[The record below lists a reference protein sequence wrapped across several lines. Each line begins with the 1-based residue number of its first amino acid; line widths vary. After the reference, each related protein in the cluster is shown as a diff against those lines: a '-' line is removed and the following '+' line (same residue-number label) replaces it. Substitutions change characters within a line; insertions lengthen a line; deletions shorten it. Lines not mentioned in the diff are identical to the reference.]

1 MSAGWSRVTWIRLAS
16 GRVASLAGGR
26 RLGAALLSCLLLL
39 VMPWGR
45 RAATGGEPK
54 DDPLL
59 LPRHVAPRASASTR
73 FAGWALKG
81 DAEEGQVAEA
91 IARGCAWLVAHQ
103 EEDGSFL
110 GEAAAEFRVG
120 LSALAVLA
128 FLDAGHIPDDATSE
142 GAALRN
148 GIAFLLASQDEEGCV
163 GRRLGE
169 RYIYGHAYGSY
180 ALVRAYEVTGGVAL
194 GRAVQAALDFTGLA
208 RNPYFGWRYGIRAGD
223 NDTDVTGSMMLAVA
237 EAEAINARAA
247 DGEAYVFR
255 LDPGAWAGVRA
266 WLDKV
271 TDLVTGRVGYLARG
285 SGPARYDE
293 QQMEWFPEYK
303 SESITAVGA
312 WCQMRRGEDPN
323 KHPLLQEGLERIAK
337 LPPEWNTLRGGLDQ
351 YFWMW
356 TGRAAHELDRWG
368 GKMASKLDRWRGRAV
383 AALLSAQE
391 GGTNAFTD
399 AGSWPPDGAWG
410 RWGGRVYSTALAVST
425 LKLSGYRGVLRS
437 EGGAAE
443 RVEQISDRGADLDAR
458 LASIESVPAGAS
470 KKVVQ
475 ALVSL
480 LRDPVP
486 LVRLAAAEAL
496 ARLGPAAADTASRV
510 AKQVGVEKQV
520 EIRHALLFALLRMA
534 KSSKSIVE
542 TLTRAAVDPDPGVR
556 ALAKLAHEAVVSVEP
571 PASVQTLG
579 RLRSAAE
586 VVAVLESRGQLG
598 LEGVP
603 ARIAAVRW
611 RLLREVGLPH
621 HLGARVGQ
629 RIALLPTSALEAASI
644 LEAVEK
650 ALASLTTEDE
660 LQPES
665 RSLYDAAVSAIE
677 ARAGAPGDRARLAA
691 ALELHVARA
700 YVGVAKPDTAGVL
713 ARLDRHRK
721 ALLELAPTLDELD
734 GDACRAVALRCRA
747 AIEAVTPRGDAAET
761 VSRLADALEEHGAQA
776 RAFHAYPELVR
787 WVNLAHA
794 RLLASLADVSQ
805 REAALALARDRALD
819 VMAGPV
825 DTSSGRRVAIY
836 GAESASLLAPF
847 VGVSRTASPLAR
859 ELPATPV
866 QDATSSEGL
875 RVELMDVA
883 FQQLP
888 LLAPNDVRR
897 LGAREQLVVRVRTT
911 PTQAPVTWDERV
923 GPLWVRARRGVAPDQ
938 VHLLPW
944 APEQTPLAVDVEAL
958 GGSPR
963 PEGSVA
969 VGQSV
974 VTIHVFGV
982 TESELAEGLEISV
995 GIRSGAAEGYEP
1007 LVRID
1012 APASSILRSVAW
1024 TTLVAATK
1032 GELLQ
1037 RIPDVEASPEGVSL
1051 LVTWALLEGRGGP
1064 RDVARATFARALGAA
1079 EALGDAATVARVK
1092 RLLDELESK

>member
-1 MSAGWSRVTWIRLAS
+1 MEGHSGRSRWRGRGLAS
-16 GRVASLAGGR
+16 VLAC
-26 RLGAALLSCLLLL
+26 LACAALL
-39 VMPWGR
+39 PWGPQ
-45 RAATGGEPK
+45 AAGGERN

-59 LPRHVAPRASASTR
+59 LVRRIAPRVSGSTR

-81 DAEEGQVAEA
+81 DAEEGQVAQA

-128 FLDAGHIPDDATSE
+128 FLDAGHVPDDATPE

-148 GIAFLLASQDEEGCV
+148 GIAFLLSSQDEDGCL
-163 GRRLGE
+163 GQRLGE

-180 ALVRAYEVTGGVAL
+180 ALVRAYEVTRGVAL
-194 GRAVQAALDFTGLA
+194 ERAVQAALDFTELC
-208 RNPYFGWRYGIRAGD
+208 RNPYFGWRYGVRPGD
-223 NDTDVTGSMMLAVA
+223 NDTDVTGSMMLAIA
-237 EAEAINARAA
+237 EAEAINAQAPK
-247 DGEAYVFR
+247 GEPPVFR
-255 LDPGAWAGVRA
+255 LDPGAWEGVRA

-271 TDLVTGRVGYLARG
+271 TDPVTGRVGYLTRG

-293 QQMEWFPEYK
+293 KQMEWFQEYK
-303 SESITAVGA
+303 SESMTAVGA
-312 WCQMRRGEDPN
+312 WCHMRGGEDPN
-323 KHPLLQEGLERIAK
+323 KDPQLQAGLERIAK

-368 GKMASKLDRWRGRAV
+368 GKLVSKLDRWRGRAV

-425 LKLSGYRGVLRS
+425 MKLSGYRGVLRG

-443 RVEQISDRGADLDAR
+443 RVEQMSDRRADLDLR
-458 LASIESVPAGAS
+458 LASIESVSAGAQRD
-470 KKVVQ
+470 VVQ
-475 ALVSL
+475 RLESL
-480 LRDPVP
+480 LRDPLP

-496 ARLGPAAADTASRV
+496 ARLGPEAADTAGRV
-510 AKQVGVEKQV
+510 AKQVGSERQV
-520 EIRHALLFALLRMA
+520 EIRHALLFALLRMR
-534 KSSKSIVE
+534 KSSKSIV
-542 TLTRAAVDPDPGVR
+542 TALTSAADDPDPGVR
-556 ALAKLAHEAVVSVEP
+556 ALAKLAHEAVISVEP
-571 PASVQTLG
+571 PASVQALG

-586 VVAVLESRGQLG
+586 VVAVLEDRGQLG
-598 LEGVP
+598 LEAVP

-629 RIALLPTSALEAASI
+629 RMALLPTSPLEQPSV

-650 ALASLTTEDE
+650 ALATLTTEDE

-665 RSLYDAAVSAIE
+665 RSLYDAAVAAIE
-677 ARAGAPGDRARLAA
+677 ALAGAPGDRARLAA

-700 YVGVAKPDTAGVL
+700 YVGVARPDTAAVL
-713 ARLDRHRK
+713 GRLQHHMKVLR
-721 ALLELAPTLDELD
+721 ELAPTLGALD
-734 GDACRAVALRCRA
+734 GDACRVVALRCRA
-747 AIEAVTPRGDAAET
+747 AIEAVTPRGDAAEA
-761 VSRLADALEEHGAQA
+761 VNRLADALGEHAALA

-787 WVNLAHA
+787 WVNLHRT
-794 RLLASLADVSQ
+794 RLLARRADASQ
-805 REAALALARDRALD
+805 REAALALARDSALD

-825 DTSSGRRVAIY
+825 DTSSGRRIAVH

-859 ELPATPV
+859 ELPATPL
-866 QDATSSEGL
+866 QEGTSSEGL

-883 FQQLP
+883 FQQVP
-888 LLAPNDVRR
+888 LLASDDARR
-897 LGAREQLVVRVRTT
+897 LGSREQLVVRVRTT
-911 PTQAPVTWDERV
+911 PTQAPVTWNERAWRLV
-923 GPLWVRARRGVAPDQ
+923 VRARRGVAPDQ

-944 APEQTPLAVDVEAL
+944 SPEQTPLAVDVSAL
-958 GGSPR
+958 GGSRR
-963 PEGSVA
+963 PAGSVA

-974 VTIHVFGV
+974 VTIHVFGA
-982 TESELAEGLEISV
+982 TESELAEGLEIEV
-995 GIRSGAAEGYEP
+995 GIRRGASDAHEP
-1007 LVRID
+1007 LVRVN

-1024 TTLVAATK
+1024 PTLVAATK
-1032 GELLQ
+1032 AELLQ
-1037 RIPDVEASPEGVSL
+1037 RIPDLGASPEGVSL
-1051 LVTWALLEGRGGP
+1051 LVTWGLLEGRGGLL
-1064 RDVARATFARALGAA
+1064 DVARATFARALAGA
-1079 EALGDAATVARVK
+1079 EALGDAVTIARVK
-1092 RLLDELESK
+1092 RLRDELEPK